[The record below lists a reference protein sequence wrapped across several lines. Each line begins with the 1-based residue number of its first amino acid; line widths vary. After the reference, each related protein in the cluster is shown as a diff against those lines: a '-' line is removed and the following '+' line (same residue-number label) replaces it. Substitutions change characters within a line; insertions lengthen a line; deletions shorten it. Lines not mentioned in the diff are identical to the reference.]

1 MRCFIAINLYKDI
14 KKEVERVQKMV
25 EPYFHGKLV
34 TPENLHITLKFLDD
48 IDDITIA
55 KVKERL
61 NAIKFQPFGL
71 FLKKVTVFKRKSI
84 KMIWLEVDEI
94 PLQKVIDDN
103 LKDLFKRKSKFIGH
117 ITIARVKKFNDET
130 SFMKLLSNIEIKSL
144 KIDVD
149 EFCLK
154 SSMLTKTGAIYK
166 DLQKFDLLLSS

>member
-1 MRCFIAINLYKDI
+1 MRCFIAINLYKYI
-14 KKEVERVQKMV
+14 KKEVERVKKMV
-25 EPYFHGKLV
+25 EPYFQGKLV

-48 IDDITIA
+48 IDDITVT

-61 NAIKFQPFGL
+61 SSIKFQSFRL
-71 FLKKVTVFKRKSI
+71 LLKKVTVFKRKSI

-94 PLQKVIDDN
+94 PLQKVVDDN
-103 LKDLFKRKSKFIGH
+103 LKDLFQRNSKFIGH

-130 SFMKLLSNIEIKSL
+130 NFMKLLSNIEIKSL

-154 SSMLTKTGAIYK
+154 SSMLTKAGAIYK
-166 DLQKFDLLLSS
+166 DLQKFDLL